1 MVFFKTIGRI
11 KHEKTRK
18 IIKTGII
25 ITILFTLFC
34 VALLILAKIY
44 LPAGLIS
51 SIDLSGF
58 MNYGYWGLFII
69 TFLGGTFFPAGS
81 PAMVAAAGVIG
92 MDKTIVALVAATGY
106 TLGTMVNY
114 AFAYWLGIHYVR
126 KKIGKE
132 VYEEI
137 VGWWNE
143 WGTILLITFAL
154 IPILP
159 FNYLALLC
167 GLFRYNILYFI
178 LINFGS
184 NLLNSY
190 IFVYLGSSAASW
202 IGLF

>member
-1 MVFFKTIGRI
+1 MVFSRAMGRI

-18 IIKTGII
+18 IIRDGII

-34 VALLILAKIY
+34 IALLILAKKY

-51 SIDLSGF
+51 NIDLSSF
-58 MNYGYWGLFII
+58 LDYGYLGLFVI
-69 TFLGGTFFPAGS
+69 TFFGGTFFPAGS
-81 PAMVAAAGVIG
+81 PAVVAAAGVIG
-92 MDKTIVALVAATGY
+92 MNKTTVALVAAAGY
-106 TLGTMVNY
+106 TVGTMVNY
-114 AFAYWLGIHYVR
+114 AFAYWLGIHYVQ

-143 WGTILLITFAL
+143 WGTVLLITFAL
-154 IPILP
+154 IPVLP

-167 GLFRYNILYFI
+167 GLFRYNIVYFI

-190 IFVYLGSSAASW
+190 LFVYLGGFAANW